1 MSANTFRGISLK
13 KIFLLLFI
21 FLLAGTT
28 KGNGRDSL
36 FVTQYNQTIYYN
48 SDTIFSNYVE
58 KGFEK
63 AIDDLYEYYEDVFF
77 HLSDEGKKTELAK
90 MRDMAKT
97 MKSKSLENEVVLL
110 ENLCLPEN
118 NEEQILHKAEKLKSL
133 IKESARNSNLLIE
146 IRSMEALFDL
156 HWRSMNYA
164 KAFHQIH
171 LLEKR
176 LQDISDDVCM
186 CRGQVYFRIGE
197 AYYFFRDYEKAIPYL
212 RKAIGPAQHYC
223 DRANLNALNLI
234 GSYFNLKGESDSAQ
248 YYFRQAYNSYDKV
261 KSRSVFD
268 AMSLSNLGHTFVK
281 KGDYDEAIPYYRAGL
296 AYILINS
303 DYERASDVTLGLA
316 NCYLAKGDT
325 RKTKQLI
332 DSTLLFINR
341 SGNVNLN
348 RALYPLMSKYYAKTG
363 NIRQA
368 EAFLDSAV
376 IVNERYLEKYNNLH
390 VLRAEQEVFEAE
402 SAAKDDELK
411 YQQEKFND
419 RLIYGGVIISL
430 IFTAFV
436 VMVIL
441 YRRNKKAYRALV
453 QKNQIWAETEAVY
466 AANAGNSN
474 TSKENSNEPDE
485 EDKKLMQQVY
495 ELIKQEKIF
504 KDLDL
509 TLDSLSK
516 RMNVNRNYLS
526 KAINKTT
533 GKNFNAYINEYRIK
547 EAIKIMSGEKS
558 NLLSID
564 AIALEVGFG
573 NRTSFYQSFKKITG
587 LSPSDFR
594 NNKVNK
600 KEDTDFDE

>member
-1 MSANTFRGISLK
+1 
-13 KIFLLLFI
+13 
-21 FLLAGTT
+21 
-28 KGNGRDSL
+28 
-36 FVTQYNQTIYYN
+36 
-48 SDTIFSNYVE
+48 
-58 KGFEK
+58 
-63 AIDDLYEYYEDVFF
+63 
-77 HLSDEGKKTELAK
+77 
-90 MRDMAKT
+90 
-97 MKSKSLENEVVLL
+97 
-110 ENLCLPEN
+110 
-118 NEEQILHKAEKLKSL
+118 
-133 IKESARNSNLLIE
+133 
-146 IRSMEALFDL
+146 
-156 HWRSMNYA
+156 
-164 KAFHQIH
+164 
-171 LLEKR
+171 
-176 LQDISDDVCM
+176 
-186 CRGQVYFRIGE
+186 
-197 AYYFFRDYEKAIPYL
+197 
-212 RKAIGPAQHYC
+212 
-223 DRANLNALNLI
+223 
-234 GSYFNLKGESDSAQ
+234 
-248 YYFRQAYNSYDKV
+248 
-261 KSRSVFD
+261 
-268 AMSLSNLGHTFVK
+268 
-281 KGDYDEAIPYYRAGL
+281 
-296 AYILINS
+296 
-303 DYERASDVTLGLA
+303 
-316 NCYLAKGDT
+316 
-325 RKTKQLI
+325 
-332 DSTLLFINR
+332 
-341 SGNVNLN
+341 
-348 RALYPLMSKYYAKTG
+348 
-363 NIRQA
+363 
-368 EAFLDSAV
+368 
-376 IVNERYLEKYNNLH
+376 
-390 VLRAEQEVFEAE
+390 
-402 SAAKDDELK
+402 LK